1 MNKAG
6 PSQTQMKNT
15 ILCLAVHNYVHTSPP
30 LSRKIRGAIDRW
42 RVLKNMWEISE
53 NKEKNV
59 CIKQEL
65 QGLRLEHLA
74 LYWLRDLAGDTSCR
88 KAGVSICNNKKK

>member
-6 PSQTQMKNT
+6 PSQTQMKKN
-15 ILCLAVHNYVHTSPP
+15 ILCMAVHNYIHTSPP

-42 RVLKNMWEISE
+42 RVLKNMWEINE
-53 NKEKNV
+53 YREKNV

-65 QGLRLEHLA
+65 QGLKLEHLA
-74 LYWLRDLAGDTSCR
+74 VCGLRPCWRHFLQEIWS
-88 KAGVSICNNKKK
+88 KHMQ